1 MVLKQVLKVVSSL
14 EDSLEIEK
22 IKDLKEW
29 LFLLGMTS
37 CLEAPRLDLPTFV
50 GPQIFRFVNSVSDGE
65 DSASH

>member
-29 LFLLGMTS
+29 LFFIGNDKL
-37 CLEAPRLDLPTFV
+37 
-50 GPQIFRFVNSVSDGE
+50 FRGT
-65 DSASH
+65 